1 MWCYHVEYCT
11 KDSRAQFAGKNLV
24 HNLGQIKNGHVE
36 EFIRR
41 RFVFD
46 SLEDGGDAQGKMF
59 GQEDINLP
67 QPHPIQKNGKI
78 LQYTKQPRT

>member
-1 MWCYHVEYCT
+1 MVLPCRVLYEGRDGV
-11 KDSRAQFAGKNLV
+11 SRAQFAGENLV
-24 HNLGQIKNGHVE
+24 HNLGQIKNGHVK

-67 QPHPIQKNGKI
+67 QPHPIQR
-78 LQYTKQPRT
+78 LS